1 MELTIRGSEEKE
13 SRLTETEPQTIS
25 VDEEFVEDENQDNE
39 ASEFGVDVPFQ
50 YSSSNITSGWRSLL
64 VSS

>member
-50 YSSSNITSGWRSLL
+50 YSTSNITSG
-64 VSS
+64 